1 LFSRIQKFLKKKRYI
16 GKLITYI
23 KMNRTKHIAQFE
35 SFRGDPRIGTP
46 NPNAG
51 FREGSND
58 YRNGVICI
66 GDYGGGGL
74 AVGTINSLSEAA
86 YIRELEQFVPTD
98 NVYGDDYTSQIGIDV
113 FEGSDN
119 PGAFVSFSDD
129 QFTLHESGET
139 YKAKEDSFVFTIP
152 NGKFLVLI
160 DGYGQ
165 YELLTAKEV
174 KDYFGR

>member
-1 LFSRIQKFLKKKRYI
+1 
-16 GKLITYI
+16 
-23 KMNRTKHIAQFE
+23 MNKTKHIAQFE
-35 SFRGDPRIGTP
+35 SFRGDQRIGTP

-51 FREGSND
+51 FREGTND
-58 YRNGVICI
+58 YMNGVICI

-74 AVGTINSLSEAA
+74 AVGTINSRSEAA
-86 YIRELEQFVPTD
+86 YIRELEQFVPAD

-152 NGKFLVLI
+152 NGKFLVLTN
-160 DGYGQ
+160 GYAE

>member
-1 LFSRIQKFLKKKRYI
+1 MKK
-16 GKLITYI
+16 
-23 KMNRTKHIAQFE
+23 TKHIAQFE
-35 SFRGDPRIGTP
+35 SFREDPRIGKP

-51 FREGSND
+51 FKEGSND

-66 GDYGGGGL
+66 ADMGGGGL
-74 AVGTINSLSEAA
+74 AVGTINSPSEAA
-86 YIRELEQFVPTD
+86 YLRELEQFVPKD
-98 NVYGDDYTSQIGIDV
+98 NVYGDDYASQISIQV
-113 FEGSDN
+113 FENQGDAGSFVTFDDN
-119 PGAFVSFSDD
+119 

-139 YKAKEDSFVFTIP
+139 YKAKEDSFVFTIT
-152 NGKFLVLI
+152 NGTFLVLT